1 MFKISEKN
9 KKVYIGWLIFVI
21 VIGFFAPINYS
32 PNKKLISG
40 QIINTVDANWLC
52 AISPALC
59 GLGLAKDV
67 AVSQGSSVAKEFA
80 KEFLETV
87 FSWIGSFLI
96 MFAGWVL
103 GLAGLLL
110 NYTLD
115 YTIVE
120 MAQRVRDLPVITYAW
135 GTFRDLANI
144 FFIFIILYI
153 AIMTIL
159 RMDTATTK
167 KLLVH
172 VIIIALLINF
182 SLFFTKALIDASNIV
197 ATSFYNQIEEAG
209 VSNTGKGLG
218 LSGAF
223 MRQLGLESAFD
234 LAGAEKLLSTVNG
247 SLNILLVAI
256 LSFFLFMVVAFVF
269 AAAAIL
275 LIIRFVVLI
284 FLMILSPLAFAAMAL
299 PKDDWSKK
307 WWDALIS
314 QAIFA
319 PIFLALIWV
328 TILVL
333 NGLTNGGT
341 NLGESLTRI
350 IPDGLSGSDNEGFVE
365 GLLKDKMAI
374 IFNFIV
380 VIGMAA
386 FSIVAAKLIGVQGGA
401 KAVSWVSKSAK
412 RMGSA
417 PARQIVGRGATAADR
432 ALGSTRFGQT
442 AVGSMLRAPL
452 TGLSKSKFG
461 GTGPSGA
468 DLRKAKDKRRDAYA
482 KIEVEKAKKAGE
494 KAEQEVVEQR
504 SQRMATVEASPD
516 KGKAGRIGRTYQAE
530 LDRIEQEKIDTVAG
544 GAATQEEAEEEAG
557 RQIMEARKKY
567 LQEMKR
573 LRERYKQRNT
583 NAQIKGAQVKK
594 AVMEQ
599 RAEELER
606 PRGVLRQ
613 TFSFSNKEQ
622 RIAAARAIRTGKAPG
637 QNIESVIRDILD
649 EEKGGK
655 DKGSDKDKK

>member
-1 MFKISEKN
+1 MKNLMGIN
-9 KKVYIGWLIFVI
+9 KKQKFLFLSALIVFLFFSAVFPLPFTETKSSEAQI
-21 VIGFFAPINYS
+21 VPLPGADIAIRGI
-32 PNKKLISG
+32 IQGG
-40 QIINTVDANWLC
+40 QM
-52 AISPALC
+52 
-59 GLGLAKDV
+59 V
-67 AVSQGSSVAKEFA
+67 AEKPKEFA
-80 KEFLETV
+80 EGFAEGIA
-87 FSWIGSFLI
+87 SWIGKFII
-96 MFAGWVL
+96 MLAGWVL

-120 MAQRVRDLPVITYAW
+120 MAQRVRDLPVITDAW

-197 ATSFYNQIEEAG
+197 ATSFYNQIEEVG
-209 VSNTGKGLG
+209 VSNTGEDLG

-223 MRQLGLESAFD
+223 MRQLGLESAFN
-234 LAGAEKLLSTVNG
+234 LAGAEKLLSAVNG
-247 SLNILLVAI
+247 PLNILLVAI

-275 LIIRFVVLI
+275 LTIRFVVLI

-350 IPDGLSGSDNEGFVE
+350 IPDGLSGSNEEGFVE

-401 KAVSWVSKSAK
+401 KAVSLGQKWASNSAK

-417 PARQIVGRGATAADR
+417 PARHLVGRGATMADR
-432 ALGSTRFGQT
+432 ALGGTRFGQT

-461 GTGPSGA
+461 GKGPSGA
-468 DLRKAKDKRRDAYA
+468 DFQKARDKRRDAFA

-530 LDRIEQEKIDTVAG
+530 LDRIEQEKIDTVAV
-544 GAATQEEAEEEAG
+544 GARTQEEAEEEAG

-567 LQEMKR
+567 LQEMKK

-622 RIAAARAIRTGKAPG
+622 RIAAAKAIRTGKAPG